1 MLPPST
7 TEPPVTPQQVQAAQK
22 KYLDYTTTTP
32 NYNPKIYD
40 TLRATWQTKAE
51 KLKEADVILSKKL
64 LETAISMYN
73 DAPNLPNARKWVAA
87 ADEYLKKTIQISDY
101 REAERL
107 KADAN
112 KILRQWQNKPK
123 GPAPPP
129 KPKHLPLQTQSEIQ
143 KLYEYKEL
151 NDALSNLAEE
161 IVSNYENIQQFKA
174 SILPKITKL
183 EVMLEN
189 YKTKVSQSSNPSMY
203 TRLIKNLEFR
213 LGTIKNLYSE
223 RTEQSLPTRKKVSL
237 VHSSTSIQEPRPPK
251 SPSQPPKKPEIN
263 STSIVWFI
271 ALMLLL

>member
-1 MLPPST
+1 
-7 TEPPVTPQQVQAAQK
+7 
-22 KYLDYTTTTP
+22 
-32 NYNPKIYD
+32 
-40 TLRATWQTKAE
+40 
-51 KLKEADVILSKKL
+51 
-64 LETAISMYN
+64 MYN

-203 TRLIKNLEFR
+203 SRTTTTKITFTTTEKTRDQFNFDCVVYSVDVIIIK
-213 LGTIKNLYSE
+213 
-223 RTEQSLPTRKKVSL
+223 
-237 VHSSTSIQEPRPPK
+237 K
-251 SPSQPPKKPEIN
+251 SYI
-263 STSIVWFI
+263 
-271 ALMLLL
+271 LL